1 MFKAI
6 TFGTRSF
13 RDLETSQNNLHFQV
27 TNAMVFKMPLGPSGS
42 QSVAKVKLLIQFI
55 IKKKKFD
62 SGTIGATKGKK
73 KI

>member
-1 MFKAI
+1 MFIAVI
-6 TFGTRSF
+6 FGTRSF

-55 IKKKKFD
+55 
-62 SGTIGATKGKK
+62 TTTTK
-73 KI
+73 I